1 MVGLNAWIGKIV
13 NEKSC
18 FGTIPE
24 QLFFVGLFFLVNVQ
38 LIGQEVVD
46 FEKNLAPNGSFE
58 ERLWCPSNFTQTEL
72 QTLRHWKQP
81 NAGTPDHFSA
91 CGASGVT
98 GVPRNIFG
106 SQEAVDGRGYAGIV
120 LYSSSKPNYR
130 EYLQVE
136 LTRALRPKELI
147 CVEWWVCAADQSRLI
162 TDGVGIHFSPEAP
175 TAIGE
180 GRLNVF
186 PQVANPLLHMLSDR
200 WSWVKLSDVFQ
211 AEGGERYLTL
221 GNFLP
226 ASEIRVLERQDVS
239 PESSSWA
246 YVYVDD
252 VKVRPVQKRIDC
264 SCLNPLL
271 AQEVTDPP
279 WQIFQREHV
288 RWDAVLFDFDSDA
301 LGNVAQL
308 QLEVVAEEMRANRFL
323 VIEVNGHTDLVG
335 SEGYNLMLSERRAQ
349 EVIGALQELGVDPNR
364 LQIAWHGST
373 EPKAD
378 NATSSGR
385 SKNRRVEFELLEHA
399 FLPTD

>member
-1 MVGLNAWIGKIV
+1 VVGLNAWIGKVV
-13 NEKSC
+13 NQKSC
-18 FGTIPE
+18 HGTIPE
-24 QLFFVGLFFLVNVQ
+24 QLFFIGLFFLVNVQ
-38 LIGQEVVD
+38 STGQETGG
-46 FEKNLAPNGSFE
+46 FENLAPNGSFE

-81 NAGTPDHFSA
+81 NAGTPDHFST

-106 SQEAVDGRGYAGIV
+106 SQEAVDGGGYAGIV

-136 LTRALRPKELI
+136 LTRALRPNELI

-162 TDGVGIHFSPEAP
+162 TDAVGIHFSPEAP
-175 TAIGE
+175 NAIGE

-252 VKVRPVQKRIDC
+252 VKVRPVQNRIDC

-279 WQIFQREHV
+279 WQTFQREHV
-288 RWDAVLFDFDSDA
+288 RWDAVLFDFDSDG
-301 LGNVAQL
+301 LGDTAQL
-308 QLEVVAEEMRANRFL
+308 QLEIVAEEMRANRFL

-349 EVIGALQELGVDPNR
+349 KVIGALQERGVDPNR

-373 EPKAD
+373 DPKAD